1 MVQLKES
8 QYLQRDNK
16 NLFEIFSYNTDIDWE
31 QSQILDF
38 GCNVGNF
45 LNYATSQMKNN
56 YTGVDLN
63 LPSIQVARQN
73 HPSQKFIHYNKWH
86 LSFNPTGVPYVN
98 ITDVIPDK
106 FDVIILY
113 SVFTHST
120 IFETRKEL
128 DVLKTMLNPG
138 GKILFTIWD
147 DSILKPFYDY
157 ICESSNIKKI
167 LNCDN
172 LVYDTVAY
180 LLDGKRIITDL
191 DSLPIESC
199 DSLFTFYKLDKF
211 FKLFSDIKLIATPQ
225 QSNIKNHHQTLCGL
239 ENT

>member
-8 QYLQRDNK
+8 EYLQRDNK

-45 LNYATSQMKNN
+45 LNYATSRLKNN

-63 LPSIQVARQN
+63 LPSIQVARQK
-73 HPSQKFIHYNKWH
+73 HPDQKFIHYNKWH
-86 LSFNPTGVPYVN
+86 PSFNPTGEPDIN
-98 ITDVIPDK
+98 ITDIIDNK

-120 IFETRKEL
+120 ILETRKEL
-128 DVLKTMLNPG
+128 DVLKQMLNPG

-147 DSILKPFYDY
+147 GSILKPFYDY
-157 ICESSNIKKI
+157 ICESSNTEKV
-167 LNCDN
+167 LNFEN
-172 LVYDTVAY
+172 LTYNTVAY
-180 LLDGKRIITDL
+180 LLDGERIVTDL
-191 DSLPIESC
+191 DFLPVQHC
-199 DSLFTFYKLDKF
+199 DSLCTFYKLDKF
-211 FKLFSDIKLIATPQ
+211 FQLFSDTKLIATAQ
-225 QSNIKNHHQTLCGL
+225 QANIRNHHQILCGL
-239 ENT
+239 ENI